1 MKPDPITNP
10 DTENTDPLYWEKVL
24 KTHNL
29 SMTRGSNQNSV
40 SYVGDLKKLVK
51 IDTGMY
57 EKETG
62 RVVPQGSG
70 PDK

>member
-1 MKPDPITNP
+1 MKQEPITNP
-10 DTENTDPLYWEKVL
+10 DTENTDPKYWERVL

-29 SMTRGSNQNSV
+29 AMTRGSNQDSV
-40 SYVGDLKKLVK
+40 SYQGTIKDLIKL
-51 IDTGMY
+51 DTGMY

-62 RVVPQGSG
+62 RVVPKGHG